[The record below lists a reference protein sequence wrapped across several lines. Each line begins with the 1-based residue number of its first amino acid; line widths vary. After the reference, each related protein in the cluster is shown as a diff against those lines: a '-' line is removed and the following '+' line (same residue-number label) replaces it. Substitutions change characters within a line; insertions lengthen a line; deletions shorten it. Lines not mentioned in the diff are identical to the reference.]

1 MPMSDWRRS
10 DPLCCC
16 EYVNSND
23 ERSHILECCC
33 NCEVLDQTCERLIT
47 CRRIHRDQLS
57 EIMNTILERF
67 RVPWRGGAKQIACDS
82 ILPIFMQ
89 PLLAYIAIQNVW
101 CTVLAVVILQVLL
114 WYVCCVYVKK
124 NPQTRVFFV
133 WILTSVT
140 LLIMVFEVS
149 VVPFMEI
156 RPEENVAF
164 IVLVVCSLF
173 CLYKVWSRSSLN
185 HVIHNN
191 SQEELLVNRSKVS
204 ENVCPTC
211 RKRVPPRTYH
221 CNICQTC
228 VLKKEYHSTWLNC
241 CIGEKNSS
249 LFVLGIFLS
258 FLSLIYGA
266 VLTLTTV
273 CHPVYIMEI
282 FLLPDDCS
290 DVYHNVEMAV
300 CFVSAVY
307 SLLLATVLLVLVIH
321 HSWLISLGLTGQE
334 WQELQGVDGRCCGM
348 YADRPYNKG
357 VLKNWIFLE
366 M

>member
-33 NCEVLDQTCERLIT
+33 NCEVLDQTCER
-47 CRRIHRDQLS
+47 
-57 EIMNTILERF
+57 
-67 RVPWRGGAKQIACDS
+67 
-82 ILPIFMQ
+82 
-89 PLLAYIAIQNVW
+89 
-101 CTVLAVVILQVLL
+101 
-114 WYVCCVYVKK
+114 
-124 NPQTRVFFV
+124 
-133 WILTSVT
+133 
-140 LLIMVFEVS
+140 
-149 VVPFMEI
+149 
-156 RPEENVAF
+156 
-164 IVLVVCSLF
+164 
-173 CLYKVWSRSSLN
+173 
-185 HVIHNN
+185 
-191 SQEELLVNRSKVS
+191 
-204 ENVCPTC
+204 
-211 RKRVPPRTYH
+211 
-221 CNICQTC
+221 
-228 VLKKEYHSTWLNC
+228 LNC

-357 VLKNWIFLE
+357 VLKNWQDMEYLQFLQGSLVLH
-366 M
+366 